1 MESRSKREVQL
12 DEEESRVHESGSG
25 SREEAQ
31 RMFERID
38 ESGPGS
44 GFGVLGRTNE
54 FVSDELRTPPNGSEA
69 AYRAACAEAEEML
82 REVEERGANGH
93 LGVLGADVDVRRL
106 LEFFDQLQD
115 QLDRVKR
122 NNRLLWVVV
131 LLVTAASLA
140 NGTALLVKYLS

>member
-31 RMFERID
+31 RMFERI
-38 ESGPGS
+38 
-44 GFGVLGRTNE
+44 
-54 FVSDELRTPPNGSEA
+54 VSDELRTPPNGSEA
-69 AYRAACAEAEEML
+69 AYRDACAEAEEML
-82 REVEERGANGH
+82 KEVEERGANGH

-140 NGTALLVKYLS
+140 NGTALLVKYLF